1 MIECHNLSLKHG
13 HTVTICMHRENV
25 DGCIANCEPSEG
37 LGGEL
42 GACDDR
48 HAHASVN
55 VPGAPFV
62 KI

>member
-1 MIECHNLSLKHG
+1 
-13 HTVTICMHRENV
+13 MHRENV